1 MYIDVI
7 INDKVETLNLYSL
20 PDYNEDR
27 SIAYIYNGFF
37 NLGEDKICYLIYE
50 VPIYVDGLN
59 ITHYDWENKKS
70 HKLEVI
76 KRYFCKDNS
85 HEEMLVYMNSNNYS
99 IFEDEELD
107 LMREFIQ
114 SDPDILKKFLSQY
127 TNYYKSNI
135 KRNGWE

>member
-50 VPIYVDGLN
+50 VPIYVDDLN

-70 HKLEVI
+70 TCSSYLFELMKFKIE
-76 KRYFCKDNS
+76 KD
-85 HEEMLVYMNSNNYS
+85 
-99 IFEDEELD
+99 F
-107 LMREFIQ
+107 F
-114 SDPDILKKFLSQY
+114 
-127 TNYYKSNI
+127 
-135 KRNGWE
+135 